1 MQVEKILVQYP
12 GLGSN
17 YLITLETIGDS
28 DVMTVEVELEGLD
41 SDIFP
46 DLQKM
51 TKDIQAA
58 LKSEILLKPQVKLV
72 KKGSLPQSE
81 GKAVRVHDL
90 RHNKD

>member
-1 MQVEKILVQYP
+1 MQYP

-17 YLITLETIGDS
+17 YLITLETINDS
-28 DVMTVEVELEGLD
+28 DVMTVEVELEGLE

-46 DLQKM
+46 DIQNM

-72 KKGSLPQSE
+72 KKGSLPMSE
-81 GKAVRVHDL
+81 GKAVRVKDL
-90 RHNKD
+90 REGRG